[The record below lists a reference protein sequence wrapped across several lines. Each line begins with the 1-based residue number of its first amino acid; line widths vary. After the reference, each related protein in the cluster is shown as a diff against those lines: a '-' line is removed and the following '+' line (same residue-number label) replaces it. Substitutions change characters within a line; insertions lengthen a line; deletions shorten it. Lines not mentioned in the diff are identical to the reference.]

1 MISIPAARVG
11 LSVLSAFVLAFLV
24 LPILAIVPLSFNSSS
39 FLAYPLAGFSL
50 RWYEELIGSS
60 GWTSALRNS
69 VLVATATT
77 ALATPLGTL
86 AALGLT
92 RLSSSLK
99 PLLIALLLAPMFV
112 PVIIVAVASYFLYAQ
127 LGLAHSVAGLVLGH
141 TVLATPFVVLVVHAS
156 LQGFDATLLRA
167 GASLGARPASVVRS
181 VLLPL
186 IAPGM
191 FAAAIFA
198 FTTSFDEIVMA
209 MLLAGVEQKTLPLK
223 MFEGVRDHISPAITA
238 AATLLVLTSI
248 VLLGVVE
255 ALRRQRARLFG
266 RPT

>member
-1 MISIPAARVG
+1 MAR
-11 LSVLSAFVLAFLV
+11 
-24 LPILAIVPLSFNSSS
+24 
-39 FLAYPLAGFSL
+39 
-50 RWYEELIGSS
+50 RRC
-60 GWTSALRNS
+60 T
-69 VLVATATT
+69 
-77 ALATPLGTL
+77 
-86 AALGLT
+86 
-92 RLSSSLK
+92 
-99 PLLIALLLAPMFV
+99 
-112 PVIIVAVASYFLYAQ
+112 
-127 LGLAHSVAGLVLGH
+127 
-141 TVLATPFVVLVVHAS
+141 
-156 LQGFDATLLRA
+156 
-167 GASLGARPASVVRS
+167 VVRS

-198 FTTSFDEIVMA
+198 FTTSFDEIVVA

-266 RPT
+266 QPT